1 LFNYITF
8 LNLVVMYASD
18 KYMLFHLFK
27 KPPVLNSTLP
37 LQVVNILYFAAVIH
51 VCNGMWMWGNN
62 KHGQVGNGTK
72 ENVCIP
78 HYISL
83 PGGTETTT
91 TTASSNKN
99 SINGNVKACALTW
112 KGTYAYTT
120 SGAVYMWGYQ
130 AFLPQYERAVGDAE
144 ESIYTVP
151 TELTPEMLS
160 FHSNFSNGSVITGVQ
175 SYCSSGANTVS
186 MLSLEVISGATI
198 AASALNSSVSLNVS
212 TVDKSAFSAGSKST
226 PSKSTQKF
234 EISPRRPSVLDMSVE
249 KQTISTTDQ
258 YMTTVKQ
265 QLGAGLRL
273 NSVTPGTEPSIEEK
287 TDFSSKE
294 STPEKRRK
302 KNKGKNSYDRSKEG
316 DVTASG
322 LLTLLSPMTTIA
334 QNRNPAFKQL
344 VRKEYNSASSGVGMP
359 LSDKEILKSGRGSA
373 SNTEV
378 LTLTMGVSRRLS
390 STPFLSNAV
399 KNTEKMAKEISVN
412 AGILDVNRLSEQLL
426 KRESEKQKR
435 GTAVPAVS
443 DMSSPVKR
451 RTSAPGVVKANK
463 NAIFESTDDA
473 SVSQMTDL
481 ATMISSLKVDKL
493 KQMNKRSSY
502 TY

>member
-1 LFNYITF
+1 
-8 LNLVVMYASD
+8 M
-18 KYMLFHLFK
+18 
-27 KPPVLNSTLP
+27 
-37 LQVVNILYFAAVIH
+37 
-51 VCNGMWMWGNN
+51 
-62 KHGQVGNGTK
+62 
-72 ENVCIP
+72 
-78 HYISL
+78 
-83 PGGTETTT
+83 
-91 TTASSNKN
+91 
-99 SINGNVKACALTW
+99 
-112 KGTYAYTT
+112 
-120 SGAVYMWGYQ
+120 
-130 AFLPQYERAVGDAE
+130 
-144 ESIYTVP
+144 
-151 TELTPEMLS
+151 
-160 FHSNFSNGSVITGVQ
+160 
-175 SYCSSGANTVS
+175 
-186 MLSLEVISGATI
+186 
-198 AASALNSSVSLNVS
+198 
-212 TVDKSAFSAGSKST
+212 
-226 PSKSTQKF
+226 
-234 EISPRRPSVLDMSVE
+234 
-249 KQTISTTDQ
+249 ISTTDQ
-258 YMTTVKQ
+258 FMTTVKQ

-273 NSVTPGTEPSIEEK
+273 NSVTPATEPSIEEK

>member
-1 LFNYITF
+1 
-8 LNLVVMYASD
+8 
-18 KYMLFHLFK
+18 
-27 KPPVLNSTLP
+27 
-37 LQVVNILYFAAVIH
+37 
-51 VCNGMWMWGNN
+51 
-62 KHGQVGNGTK
+62 
-72 ENVCIP
+72 
-78 HYISL
+78 
-83 PGGTETTT
+83 
-91 TTASSNKN
+91 
-99 SINGNVKACALTW
+99 
-112 KGTYAYTT
+112 
-120 SGAVYMWGYQ
+120 
-130 AFLPQYERAVGDAE
+130 
-144 ESIYTVP
+144 
-151 TELTPEMLS
+151 
-160 FHSNFSNGSVITGVQ
+160 
-175 SYCSSGANTVS
+175 
-186 MLSLEVISGATI
+186 
-198 AASALNSSVSLNVS
+198 
-212 TVDKSAFSAGSKST
+212 
-226 PSKSTQKF
+226 
-234 EISPRRPSVLDMSVE
+234 
-249 KQTISTTDQ
+249 
-258 YMTTVKQ
+258 
-265 QLGAGLRL
+265 
-273 NSVTPGTEPSIEEK
+273 
-287 TDFSSKE
+287 
-294 STPEKRRK
+294 
-302 KNKGKNSYDRSKEG
+302 
-316 DVTASG
+316 
-322 LLTLLSPMTTIA
+322 
-334 QNRNPAFKQL
+334 
-344 VRKEYNSASSGVGMP
+344 MP